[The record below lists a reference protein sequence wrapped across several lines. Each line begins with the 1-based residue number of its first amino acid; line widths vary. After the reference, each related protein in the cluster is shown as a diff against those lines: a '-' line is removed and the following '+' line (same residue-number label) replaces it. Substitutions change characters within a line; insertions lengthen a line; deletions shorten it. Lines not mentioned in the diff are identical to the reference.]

1 MARFPPV
8 SSEPLRALIYNRVSA
23 DPTGR
28 RISTAS
34 QDEEN
39 RAFCASQGWSV
50 VASVTDDDRS
60 ASRHATRAR
69 QGYAQVR
76 DALAG
81 QTLGRI
87 DVLVCWEA
95 SRAGRD
101 LDDYVALRR
110 LCAEHA
116 VLLAY
121 RGKVYDL
128 TEGSDRFSTGL
139 DALVAERE
147 SEQIR
152 DRILRSHRKSVEQG
166 SPRGVI
172 PYGYM
177 RVYDRGTGHMTG
189 QVPDPN
195 TAPVV
200 QEIVRRFLAGET
212 LWRIASDLN
221 ARGVPSPRA
230 YRLQSLGRE
239 GETAGWSN
247 AAMRKML
254 TKHSLMGVR
263 SHLGQAVGEASWEA
277 IVSPADWAK
286 VQQILADPAR
296 VPPRGV
302 AASHLL
308 SGIAECGVCGAW
320 MRVAKVRTRP
330 MYRCQGLG
338 QGMGL
343 AHVAR
348 AEAALDRFVERPLLR
363 RLQRPDVLALL
374 APAGEVTG
382 DVATAQRELAD
393 LEARLEGFV
402 VSAAEGGVSPTALAA
417 IEARLLP
424 QIEEARVRAVPR
436 SLPPA
441 LLEVARPDAPAVWDR
456 WGAEPG
462 GLGKKRQVVRALL
475 RVVVHR
481 ASVRGVRAFDAS
493 TVELSW
499 RGSAAAPE

>member
-308 SGIAECGVCGAW
+308 SGIAVCGAFL
-320 MRVAKVRTRP
+320 RVGPSHGVRV
-330 MYRCQGLG
+330 YRCVGLYQGASKG
-338 QGMGL
+338 
-343 AHVAR
+343 HVSR
-348 AEAALDRFVERPLLR
+348 GVEPLDRFVERPLLR

-374 APAGEVTG
+374 APANGDGG
-382 DVATAQRELAD
+382 DVAAAQRELAD
-393 LEARLEGFV
+393 LEARLDGFV
-402 VSAAEGGVSPTALAA
+402 VSAAEGGISPTALAA

-424 QIEEARVRAVPR
+424 QIEDARARAVPR